1 MNRMLNRYGKTLFTL
16 GYVLVLFSVPA
27 FVEMVHSALYLIV
40 VAILSII
47 VIRRELA
54 PEASERA
61 FMAKWIE
68 KRKRSVHVNGL
79 INAGVT
85 LVTMAASIMI
95 VPFIVDGRFVEWSA
109 LSNGQWT
116 VIVLILAVFSLA
128 PGYVSVWER
137 EKRYDKLVVKH
148 ERMRKHAEGD
158 G

>member
-1 MNRMLNRYGKTLFTL
+1 MILV
-16 GYVLVLFSVPA
+16 YVLFLFSVPA
-27 FVEMVHSALYLIV
+27 FVDMVHSVLYLIA
-40 VAILSII
+40 VAILSFI

-79 INAGVT
+79 INAGLT
-85 LVTMAASIMI
+85 FVTMAASIFI
-95 VPFIVDGRFVEWSA
+95 VPFIVDGRLMEWSA
-109 LSNGQWT
+109 LSAGQWT
-116 VIVLILAVFSLA
+116 VIVLFLAVFSLA